1 MHNGIPPHG
10 LQLCLLR
17 TRCRISFSAARQSGD
32 EMKSV
37 KIKEFCVKV
46 IQLSC
51 EGTHPSSKPS
61 TIFNLNF
68 SDDIILRA
76 LNSDPNPT
84 E

>member
-1 MHNGIPPHG
+1 
-10 LQLCLLR
+10 
-17 TRCRISFSAARQSGD
+17 
-32 EMKSV
+32 MKSV